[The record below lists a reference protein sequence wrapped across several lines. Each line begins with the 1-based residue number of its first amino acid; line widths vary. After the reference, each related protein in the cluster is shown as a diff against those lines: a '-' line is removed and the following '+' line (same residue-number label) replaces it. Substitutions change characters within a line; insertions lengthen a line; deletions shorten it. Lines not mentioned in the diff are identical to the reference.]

1 MPKNEQGDCAAELP
15 IAMVSFYDCSQ
26 NEAEGRAFDQF
37 RAEQRAQRRPLA
49 RLLNNRIAVYVGDLT
64 EQPVDVIVNAA
75 NPELLGGG
83 GVDGAIHQRGG
94 PAVTA
99 ACAQLRATSLPAGL
113 ATGEAV
119 MTTGGNLPAAFIIHT
134 VGPVYGQHHGQEAAL
149 LAACY
154 RNSLLLAQSHQLM
167 RIAFPAIS
175 TGRYGYP
182 PAEAAKVAFAT
193 LQEMLTDA
201 NNFHHVR
208 LVFLVRDDAE
218 TFLDA
223 IGYPLSNQQ

>member
-99 ACAQLRATSLPAGL
+99 AC
-113 ATGEAV
+113 
-119 MTTGGNLPAAFIIHT
+119 
-134 VGPVYGQHHGQEAAL
+134 
-149 LAACY
+149 Y